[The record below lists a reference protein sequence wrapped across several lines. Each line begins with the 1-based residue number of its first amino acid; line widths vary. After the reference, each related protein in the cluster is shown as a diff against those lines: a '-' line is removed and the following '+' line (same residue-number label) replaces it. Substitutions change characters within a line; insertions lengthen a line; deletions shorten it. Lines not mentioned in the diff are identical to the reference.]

1 MTKQK
6 KYHFI
11 YRTTCLI
18 TDKFYVGMHST
29 DNLDDGYLG
38 SGKILGYSR
47 KKYGDE
53 NHKTEIIEYFNS
65 RDELKRREAEV
76 VNEDLLANPL
86 SMNLKFGGD
95 GGWEHLNYRNISP
108 EFAGWRKWR
117 RSLVTKEDC
126 SKGGKISGPMNMKL
140 AHVAGKIKYDTFT
153 GKKHSEKTKSKM
165 SESHHGKHE
174 GNKNSQFG
182 VKRIGINMDGKIKK
196 VLPEQLQEYL
206 DAGWKKGFR

>member
-1 MTKQK
+1 MSKQK

-11 YRTTCLI
+11 YKTTCLV
-18 TDKFYVGMHST
+18 TNKFYVGMHST
-29 DNLDDGYLG
+29 DNLNDGYLG

-53 NHKTEIIEYFNS
+53 NHRLEIIEFCDS
-65 RDELKRREAEV
+65 RNELKKREAEV

-86 SMNLKFGGD
+86 NMNLKFGGD

-108 EFAGWRKWR
+108 EFIEWRKWR

-126 SKGGKISGPMNMKL
+126 SKGGKISGAMNMTQ
-140 AHVAGKIKYDTFT
+140 AHADGKIKYDTFT

-165 SESHHGKHE
+165 SESHRGKHD

-182 VKRIGINMDGKIKK
+182 VKRIGIHLDGKIKK
-196 VLPEQLQEYL
+196 VLPEQLQVFL